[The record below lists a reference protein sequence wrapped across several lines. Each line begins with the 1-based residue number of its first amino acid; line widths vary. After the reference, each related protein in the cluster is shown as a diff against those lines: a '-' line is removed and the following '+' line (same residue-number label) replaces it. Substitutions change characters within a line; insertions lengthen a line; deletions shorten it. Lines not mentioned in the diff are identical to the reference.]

1 MSDVGERR
9 PNTAVL
15 RARIYEQLGD
25 LEGVV
30 HRLQQKMEG
39 SVSEF
44 QETRRDRSRTQELEL
59 RAELLSAQL
68 RAAEARWNAGL
79 VEQARLQAQTGKLQ
93 KSQARLKTR
102 CVELEEALAEIRQRE
117 GAARAEMECLV
128 EQVTQL
134 QSIIDLLLRRA
145 GT

>member
-79 VEQARLQAQTGKLQ
+79 VEQAQLQAQTGKLQ